1 MKMTQHFKLYLSLFI
16 VWIFLLLT
24 ILFVFSQIDRKSA
37 EAAHILRQSILQEAT
52 AHFKNILDT
61 RKWNAAHNG
70 VYVKD
75 NGTIAPNPYLRD
87 STLKTDDNQTLIKIN
102 PAWMTRQ
109 ISEIA
114 NKDNNYYYK
123 ITSLNP
129 INPHNKADTFEQEAL
144 DFFEKNRDTEF
155 YYSLSNEQDGKSKFD
170 FMGSLKVTQ
179 SCMQCHEY
187 QGYKIGDIRG
197 GIRVSVPTQ
206 LYNES
211 LVSLNRDVLF
221 DKYKIVLLSF
231 IIGLL
236 VTVYLRRSLMHT
248 LEIEKLNKDLEE
260 KVQQRTKELHDI
272 NETLE
277 ERVREEI
284 AKNRLKDEAM
294 LTQSKHIAMGEMIR
308 MLAHQWRQP
317 IAVIDMQISNI
328 LIDIELGD
336 ENIQAINAELVNI
349 SNETQKLSQIIG
361 SFSDLF
367 EADSSK
373 KLLKAEDA
381 LEDAL
386 SVLSGN
392 IQEYGVVIEKNYKSE
407 SKIEI
412 VSKNLFQVYW
422 NILNNAIEIL
432 YQNKIYEPK
441 IKITIEENL
450 SEIVTQ
456 ISDNGGGIKAVDY
469 EKIFEPYYS
478 TNEDLNG
485 KGLGLYICKTIVQK
499 DFGGSISVKNSAI
512 GADFIIRIPKY

>member
-1 MKMTQHFKLYLSLFI
+1 MTQHFKLYLSLFI
-16 VWIFLLLT
+16 VWTFLLLT
-24 ILFVFSQIDRKSA
+24 ILFLLFQIERKRTESA
-37 EAAHILRQSILQEAT
+37 DLLKQSLLQEAT

-61 RKWNAAHNG
+61 RKWNAAHDG
-70 VYVKD
+70 VFVRD
-75 NGTIAPNPYLRD
+75 NGTIQPNPYLQD
-87 STLKTDDNQTLIKIN
+87 NIIKTDDNQTLIKIN

-129 INPHNKADTFEQEAL
+129 INPHNRADAFEKKALE
-144 DFFEKNRDTEF
+144 FFEKNRDTEF
-155 YYSLSNEQDGKSKFD
+155 YYSLSKKQDGKNQFN

-179 SCMQCHEY
+179 NCMQCHEY
-187 QGYKIGDIRG
+187 QGYNLGDIRG

-211 LVSLNRDVLF
+211 LTSLSKDALHDKYRIVLF
-221 DKYKIVLLSF
+221 SL

-236 VTVYLRRSLMHT
+236 LTVYLRRSLMHT
-248 LEIEKLNKDLEE
+248 LEIEALNKNLED
-260 KVQQRTKELHDI
+260 KVQQRTKELHEI

-277 ERVREEI
+277 ERVREEVSN
-284 AKNRLKDEAM
+284 NRMKDEAM
-294 LTQSKHIAMGEMIR
+294 LTQSKHVAMSEMIS

-317 IAVIDMQISNI
+317 IAVIDMQINNI

-336 ENIQAINAELVNI
+336 ENIEVIKSELVNI

-367 EADSSK
+367 EADSNK
-373 KLLKAEDA
+373 KLVKLEDV
-381 LEDAL
+381 LQDAL

-392 IQEYGVVIEKNYKSE
+392 IADYGIEIVKNNKSE
-407 SKIEI
+407 SSIEI

-432 YQNKIYEPK
+432 HHNKTNEPK
-441 IKITIEENL
+441 INISITEYAG
-450 SEIVTQ
+450 EIVTQ
-456 ISDNGGGIKAVDY
+456 ISDNGGGIKGKNY

-478 TNEDLNG
+478 TNKDLNG
-485 KGLGLYICKTIVQK
+485 RGLGLYICKTIVQK
-499 DFGGSISVKNSAI
+499 DFGGSLTVQNSAL
-512 GADFIIRIPKY
+512 GADFIIRIPKH